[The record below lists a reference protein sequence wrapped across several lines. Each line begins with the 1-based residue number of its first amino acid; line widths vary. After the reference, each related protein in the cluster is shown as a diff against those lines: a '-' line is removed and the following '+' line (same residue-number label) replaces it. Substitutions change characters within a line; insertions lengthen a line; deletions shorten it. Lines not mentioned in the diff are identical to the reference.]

1 MPIYIDETKRGY
13 PDPVDWDTADYD
25 LYGQGKG
32 SYLFGKDEVF
42 YIGDPEQ
49 VVISGTS
56 SRRKVYRMYS
66 GKATDHLYT
75 IDEEEKPTSYNREP
89 RNNQEYVF
97 IVMTAQV
104 SGSVPLYRHLSVP
117 LSDHKY
123 SLNASESGYTQ
134 EGIMG
139 YVFTTYAAA
148 QVYAN
153 TKIGEVAKPVY
164 SYYNSGY
171 KDSFY
176 TLNPSVEVN
185 LQEYSSGGLGP
196 PYPGDDD
203 QNPDRGDNYTYTG
216 IMCWTFERMSGTDT
230 RRIIEVGKPQYAG
243 TSFLY
248 GWLTDVNGG
257 TAVGAGHTNW
267 LLSRYSLIATRQF
280 LINDQR
286 ANFTFLYGEFGPV
299 KAALPRF
306 INTKYLYDAQF
317 FYYLYDTVD
326 PWNGPLYGVRMMTE
340 KNSLGNCCVSEG
352 PLSCLLPDPWIYR
365 YYYQLRPNVWKTKK
379 SRIYTD
385 VQNTDGVDQNILTA
399 GTDDKIVFFRYTA
412 GSFNMSEGDIVNGWR
427 ITEHRYMGDEMGTG
441 FIRISR
447 AVEGTDG
454 SVFSYGS
461 TYSSNNTTYPAS
473 FVALAGYGIA
483 EKCAIFGVYEFKKR
497 VAYYKVELYSDAA
510 IPKRTM
516 DEADIV
522 AVIDDNGKV
531 SDLIINNSGY
541 GYSPN
546 ARVEIMPP
554 PIENTTADIENTRTY
569 YLKDQV
575 VSTDETTFTWTKD
588 SSYKTI
594 GEQSTAALKGGVTIN
609 ETSLKLKPANVE
621 ITSLSPEGC
630 IQSLKILDVG
640 SGYNK
645 QEPPKV
651 IVYDPYKYDQ
661 DNSPKRDIGEDLL
674 ASGKNSQDKMISIL
688 SSIGST
694 SSSTTTRA
702 SLDANGNVVYD
713 TVPRSSDTTQS
724 TPYKVSSGYSQE
736 VTSLTNSAKFSTVKP
751 SETYTVEPG
760 YSTDVRAATNSSDEL
775 SDKFKKQ
782 FNLGADDTTDYSE
795 YQDIGQSVQSEEYD
809 DSKLKKQFKEGAD
822 DTKDYS
828 EQSYSNKNP
837 QTELRKVFNSTDL
850 NDSIKTAFKKF
861 DEGVVGTIYTGYIKG
876 PGEIDPDNYFEFC
889 LGVPTTCANPTFN
902 QWNPLDSYNKD
913 FFKNVISTDTTG
925 GFNSNFNFLNTTG
938 AKAIS
943 NLNVT
948 AQNAGGLYGAFNPEG
963 NLSCLK
969 MQQPKLHKVSKFYD
983 IPCPYTVGAGD
994 GQKVFGYLPYQYCAS
1009 KEESATFNI
1018 YIEVD
1023 GDFTGSASSSG
1034 QNSAFITKLKSL
1046 SAPKILAPREAA
1058 EGVKTW
1064 HCTRGSYDGR
1074 CFRAGDGDISF
1085 YPIGLDENVYDYTN
1099 LSVPDA
1105 YTAWIGQPSTTLSG
1119 TSGTFGGRFYNWLGG
1134 GTTTFKFTG
1143 PSQPSGSWD
1152 NYVYDAST
1160 NPNGLFFK
1168 YTGYDE
1174 NGNGTG
1180 QQTRWQNYIY
1190 TMPGCEGITDI
1201 DSMIAFDPTQIS
1213 INNDLVRLG
1222 PFKGVVTVKNY
1233 STGSA
1238 IVYGQ
1243 AVNNMGNPYFESC
1256 LNATN

>member
-1 MPIYIDETKRGY
+1 
-13 PDPVDWDTADYD
+13 
-25 LYGQGKG
+25 
-32 SYLFGKDEVF
+32 
-42 YIGDPEQ
+42 
-49 VVISGTS
+49 
-56 SRRKVYRMYS
+56 
-66 GKATDHLYT
+66 
-75 IDEEEKPTSYNREP
+75 
-89 RNNQEYVF
+89 
-97 IVMTAQV
+97 
-104 SGSVPLYRHLSVP
+104 
-117 LSDHKY
+117 
-123 SLNASESGYTQ
+123 
-134 EGIMG
+134 
-139 YVFTTYAAA
+139 
-148 QVYAN
+148 
-153 TKIGEVAKPVY
+153 
-164 SYYNSGY
+164 
-171 KDSFY
+171 
-176 TLNPSVEVN
+176 
-185 LQEYSSGGLGP
+185 
-196 PYPGDDD
+196 
-203 QNPDRGDNYTYTG
+203 
-216 IMCWTFERMSGTDT
+216 
-230 RRIIEVGKPQYAG
+230 
-243 TSFLY
+243 
-248 GWLTDVNGG
+248 
-257 TAVGAGHTNW
+257 
-267 LLSRYSLIATRQF
+267 
-280 LINDQR
+280 
-286 ANFTFLYGEFGPV
+286 
-299 KAALPRF
+299 
-306 INTKYLYDAQF
+306 
-317 FYYLYDTVD
+317 
-326 PWNGPLYGVRMMTE
+326 
-340 KNSLGNCCVSEG
+340 
-352 PLSCLLPDPWIYR
+352 
-365 YYYQLRPNVWKTKK
+365 
-379 SRIYTD
+379 
-385 VQNTDGVDQNILTA
+385 
-399 GTDDKIVFFRYTA
+399 
-412 GSFNMSEGDIVNGWR
+412 MSEGDIVNGWR

-454 SVFSYGS
+454 SVFNYGS

-483 EKCAIFGVYEFKKR
+483 EKCAIFGVYEFKKK
-497 VAYYKVELYSDAA
+497 VAYYKVELYPDAA

-516 DEADIV
+516 DEADIT

-541 GYSPN
+541 GYSTS
-546 ARVEIMPP
+546 ARVEIMAP
-554 PIENTTADIENTRTY
+554 PIENTTADIENSRTY
-569 YLKDQV
+569 YLKNQV

-594 GEQSTAALKGGVTIN
+594 GEQTTAALTDGVTIN
-609 ETSLKLKPANVE
+609 ETALKLKPANVE

-630 IQSLKILDVG
+630 IQSLKILDTG

-651 IVYDPYKYDQ
+651 IVYDPHKYDQ
-661 DNSPKRDIGEDLL
+661 DNSPKKDISEDLL
-674 ASGKNSQDKMISIL
+674 ASGKNSQDKMLGIL
-688 SSIGST
+688 
-694 SSSTTTRA
+694 
-702 SLDANGNVVYD
+702 NNVGN
-713 TVPRSSDTTQS
+713 
-724 TPYKVSSGYSQE
+724 
-736 VTSLTNSAKFSTVKP
+736 NSTV
-751 SETYTVEPG
+751 S
-760 YSTDVRAATNSSDEL
+760 
-775 SDKFKKQ
+775 
-782 FNLGADDTTDYSE
+782 
-795 YQDIGQSVQSEEYD
+795 
-809 DSKLKKQFKEGAD
+809 
-822 DTKDYS
+822 
-828 EQSYSNKNP
+828 
-837 QTELRKVFNSTDL
+837 TELNSVFKSTNL
-850 NDSIKTAFKKF
+850 NDSLSTAFKKF

-889 LGVPTTCANPTFN
+889 LGVPTSCANPTFN

-913 FFKNVISTDTTG
+913 FFKHVISNDTSG
-925 GFNSNFNFLNTTG
+925 SFSNNYNFLNTTG
-938 AKAIS
+938 ANAIA
-943 NLNVT
+943 NLNTT

-983 IPCPYTVGAGD
+983 IPCAYTVGSGSSK
-994 GQKVFGYLPYQYCAS
+994 KVYGYLPYQYCAS

-1023 GDFTGSASSSG
+1023 GDFTGSASSSA

-1105 YTAWIGQPSTTLSG
+1105 YTTWIGQPSTTLSG

-1201 DSMIAFDPTQIS
+1201 DSMIAFDPTQIT